1 MLGHALEKCPV
12 SNDSSP
18 ISSATPRHNA
28 EELLPLI
35 YGELRRLA
43 ESRLRSLPPGQTLQ
57 ATALVHEVFIKLVGQ
72 SDPGWDGKGHLF
84 GAAARAMKEVLVD
97 QARRKGAL
105 KRGGDRQRELLDPN
119 AIAQDDDSSL
129 WEDILEVDACMEQFE
144 REHPRSAQV
153 VMLMYFG
160 GLNSHQVAA
169 ALDLSERTVRRDW
182 RFAQAWMS
190 ARLSKDE
197 YHGRIDT

>member
-1 MLGHALEKCPV
+1 M
-12 SNDSSP
+12 
-18 ISSATPRHNA
+18 
-28 EELLPLI
+28 
-35 YGELRRLA
+35 
-43 ESRLRSLPPGQTLQ
+43 RSLPPGQTLQ

>member
-1 MLGHALEKCPV
+1 M